1 MAQVWI
7 REYDAKRMFFESIGK
22 KYKWVQ
28 IDSLKDTKKLDNDK
42 QYVLKPDM
50 LFWGRGKLGLVAV
63 NLDKKES
70 EKWLEDKLGADQE
83 VGWVDGTLD
92 VFLAEE
98 LAPHTKEYYVS
109 FQAGRDADTM
119 HFSETGW
126 VDIEANWD
134 SVKSLDI
141 PTMEELSE
149 DQIKDTF
156 NIAHKDIIKL
166 LMNLWRYYK
175 DYGYVYLEVNPFC
188 FHQETWDIV
197 LLDMVAKLDD
207 MEVFRQKWNWTDLT
221 IPNTYGF
228 KENKREQYIRKL
240 DGETGASLKF
250 KVLNAEGMIWTIIAG
265 GGASLVMTDTLGS
278 LGYADKIWNYWEL
291 SGNPDRENTREYTR
305 ALLDQILENK
315 KKWKY
320 LIIGGAIANF
330 TNIKTTFTGI
340 IDVFEEKID
349 EIKKQELTILVRRW
363 GINEKAGLKI
373 LRDACERLDIPYQID
388 GSTEYMTNIL
398 NQIQL

>member
-22 KYKWVQ
+22 KYKAVQ
-28 IDSLKDTKKLDNDK
+28 IDSIKDVKKLDKDK

-141 PTMEELSE
+141 PTMEELTE
-149 DQIKDTF
+149 AQIKDTF
-156 NIAHKDIIKL
+156 NIAHKDIIEL

-188 FHQETWDIV
+188 FHQETGDIV

-320 LIIGGAIANF
+320 LIIGWAIANF